1 MFMGDNVMRT
11 SKGESGEGMTISDEE
26 PMCMHTTVPSSEQ
39 AFQKGSQW
47 SLWTLGHPS
56 FDGFSEKVTA

>member
-1 MFMGDNVMRT
+1 MFMGDRVIST
-11 SKGESGEGMTISDEE
+11 SKGESGEGMTISDDE
-26 PMCMHTTVPSSEQ
+26 PMCMQTTVPASEQ